1 MRLPPLQPGPSGATK
16 TRSVFLV
23 FIGVAGLL
31 LKNSYVGPQ
40 MEFVQSYIGNV
51 TVSFSVYFIMV
62 NVAGRW
68 RHGRLLSALLA
79 LAAVNLFEAL
89 DGFRIMMNVYDPYD
103 YLANTIGVGMALA
116 LDTLLDFWQEARTR
130 ARANTR

>member
-1 MRLPPLQPGPSGATK
+1 MRLPPLQPADPGPAK

-23 FIGVAGLL
+23 FVGVAGLL
-31 LKNSYVGPQ
+31 LKGSYAGPS

-51 TVSFSVYFIMV
+51 SVSFSVYFVVV

-68 RHGRLLSALLA
+68 RNGKVLSALLA

-89 DGFRIMMNVYDPYD
+89 DGFRIMTNVYDPWD
-103 YLANTIGVGMALA
+103 YLANTIGIAVALA
-116 LDTLLDFWQEARTR
+116 LDVALDLWRPTGH
-130 ARANTR
+130 TG

>member
-1 MRLPPLQPGPSGATK
+1 MGMK

-31 LKNSYVGPQ
+31 LKGSYVGPA

-51 TVSFSVYFIMV
+51 TVSFSVYFVAI
-62 NVAGRW
+62 NVAGQW
-68 RHGRLLSALLA
+68 RHGRIFAALLA

-89 DGFRIMMNVYDPYD
+89 DGFHVMMNVYDPFD
-103 YLANTIGVGMALA
+103 YLANTIGVAIALVV
-116 LDTLLDFWQEARTR
+116 DVLLDLWRESR
-130 ARANTR
+130 ARSKSKPG